1 MDSAG
6 PPNSLQSRSL
16 DQIRAGLVALA
27 LVVLIAA
34 AGCGDSAKP
43 KGVQGGSE
51 VTAEPTSSSGDNPF
65 TDAVGEDEGDV
76 KPPRAAVSSGGPS
89 SYSGGLPGLYGGTH
103 NYATCNAEKMIDF
116 LEHDSS
122 KARAWADALGIETTE
137 IRSYVD
143 DLTPVTLRTDTRVTN
158 HGFVGGRANPIQSVL
173 QAGTA
178 VFVNRY
184 GEPVVKCYCGNPLR
198 PPVAYTSP
206 VYTGHRWTDFAVSHI
221 TIIKETTTV
230 IRDFTIYDLKTGK
243 TFKRP
248 AGSDG
253 SDDGEFTGE
262 EPEADE
268 PPPDDTT
275 PESTTPEQAPERPS
289 AAFTPNPGTQGDTF
303 TLGVNG
309 FRPGATVDV
318 LLTRPDGATEHY
330 SINVRDDGT
339 GLYTFTDTG
348 NVVTGTY
355 HAAVT
360 NPDTGAK
367 TEASVEVLPSGGG

>member
-1 MDSAG
+1 VDS
-6 PPNSLQSRSL
+6 
-16 DQIRAGLVALA
+16 IRAAFVAVAL
-27 LVVLIAA
+27 LVVIAV
-34 AGCGDSAKP
+34 AGCGDEAKP

-51 VTAEPTSSSGDNPF
+51 VTAEPVSSTGDNPF
-65 TDAVGEDEGDV
+65 TDAVGKDEGDV

-89 SYSGGLPGLYGGTH
+89 SYSGGLPGLYGGTR
-103 NYATCNAEKMIDF
+103 NYATCNPEKMVDF
-116 LEHDSS
+116 LEHDPS
-122 KARAWADALGIETTE
+122 KARAWADVLEISTTE

-158 HGFVGGRANPIQSVL
+158 HGFVGGRANAIQSVL

-178 VFVNRY
+178 VLVNRY

-206 VYTGHRWTDFAVSHI
+206 VYTGPRWTDFAPSHI

-230 IRDFTIYDLKTGK
+230 IKEFKIYDLKTGK
-243 TFKRP
+243 TFTRP

-268 PPPDDTT
+268 PPDDTAPEPST
-275 PESTTPEQAPERPS
+275 PAEAPERPS
-289 AAFTPNPGTQGDTF
+289 AAFTPNPGSQGDTF

-309 FRPGATVDV
+309 FKPGATVDV
-318 LLTRPDGATEHY
+318 LLTRPDGVTEHY

-339 GLYTFTDTG
+339 GLYTFTNTQD
-348 NVVTGTY
+348 VITGTY

-367 TEASVEVLPSGGG
+367 TETSLQVLPSGGG